1 VIEIVIPGYRTL
13 HLQHLVMDYNG
24 TLAQD
29 GRLLEGVRPRLDSLA
44 DQFNLHVITA
54 DTFGL
59 AQDELVGVRCNL
71 AILSGDEQATAKLA
85 YIRNLNPDGVAA
97 IGNGRNDRLMLAAA
111 ALGIAVVQEEGA
123 ATETLSAADVVVSDV
138 RSALDMLLFP
148 KRLIATLRS

>member
-1 VIEIVIPGYRTL
+1 MIEIVVPGYRTL

-24 TLAQD
+24 TLARD
-29 GRLLEGVRPRLDSLA
+29 GRLLDGVRPRLDNLA
-44 DQFNLHVITA
+44 DRLHLHMITA

-59 AQDELVGVRCNL
+59 AREELAGVRCDL

-85 YIRNLNPDGVAA
+85 YIRNLSPDRVAA

-111 ALGIAVVQEEGA
+111 VLGIAVVQEEGA
-123 ATETLSAADVVVSDV
+123 AIETLSAADVVVSDV

>member
-1 VIEIVIPGYRTL
+1 MIEIVVLGYCTL
-13 HLQHLVMDYNG
+13 CLQHLVMDYNG

-29 GRLLEGVRPRLDSLA
+29 GRLLDGVLSRLESLA
-44 DQFNLHVITA
+44 DQLNLHVITA

-59 AQDELVGVRCNL
+59 AREELVGVRCNL

-111 ALGIAVVQEEGA
+111 ALGIAVIQEEGVA
-123 ATETLSAADVVVSDV
+123 FEALSAADVVVSDV